1 MVAYGANELVSSS
14 DFAKKFGS
22 YLAQITEHSVEK
34 LAILRNNK
42 VEAVL
47 ISKEEYERMKEATK
61 NVEAKEILDSIQN
74 GLDDIKNG
82 KIHKIDTLWD
92 KLGDSIR

>member
-1 MVAYGANELVSSS
+1 M
-14 DFAKKFGS
+14 
-22 YLAQITEHSVEK
+22 AQITEHSVEK